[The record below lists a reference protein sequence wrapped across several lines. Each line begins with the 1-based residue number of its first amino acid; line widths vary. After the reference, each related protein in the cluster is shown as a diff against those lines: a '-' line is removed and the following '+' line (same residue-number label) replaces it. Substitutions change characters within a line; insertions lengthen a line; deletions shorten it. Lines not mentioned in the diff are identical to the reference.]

1 MSSYWLINAQKL
13 NQYVLFDQK
22 ASPCDYKYEIVEGW
36 YLDSIGFKGLR
47 KDEKC
52 ISALLNE
59 KQTSYKYV
67 DSLIQIA
74 NLPEIFAYIPLVL
87 SGYQSTHVSD
97 IGGVGIWSLNY
108 LTALRQGLIMN
119 KDLDE
124 RKNDRLST
132 EGSLKELNRL
142 WGMYKDEKWTILAF
156 ITSPSYVSNIRNSS
170 NTNNWEEA
178 KIYLEEKYLNAI
190 DFCNLLDKLYFKNPL
205 QEITPTKKVVQYVFT
220 KTMTFNAIY
229 DYKDVDFSI
238 IEKENPVLVNQTI
251 PKEYKI
257 NLSPEIGDFLS
268 IYQDSI
274 ALYQD
279 SIWNN
284 SFYLEDKLSLKY
296 HRVKKGDVLGRI
308 AQEHNVTIK
317 QIMEWNNLE
326 NSRIYIDQKL
336 KLFAADNINNDEYL
350 IYQVQ
355 LNDSYWEIAQRFP
368 NIRVKDLLAYN
379 RFQFLK
385 PKDKLRIIKK

>member
-13 NQYVLFDQK
+13 DQYVLFDQK
-22 ASPCDYKYEIVEGW
+22 ESPCDYTYEIVKGW
-36 YLDSIGFKGLR
+36 HLDSIGFKDLM

-52 ISALLNE
+52 ISALLSK

-87 SGYQSTHVSD
+87 SGYKSSHVSD

-119 KDLDE
+119 KDIDE

-132 EGSLKELNRL
+132 EASLKELKRL
-142 WGMYKDEKWTILAF
+142 LGMYNDEKWAILAF
-156 ITSPSYVSNIRNSS
+156 MTSPSYVSNIRNSS
-170 NTNNWEEA
+170 ETNNWEEA
-178 KIYLEEKYLNAI
+178 KKYLDEKYLNALV
-190 DFCNLLDKLYFKNPL
+190 FCNLLDKLYFNNQL
-205 QEITPTKKVVQYVFT
+205 QEITTTNKVAQYVFT

-229 DYKDVDFSI
+229 DYKNIDFST

-251 PKEYKI
+251 PKDYKI

-274 ALYQD
+274 AIYQD

-296 HRVKKGDVLGRI
+296 HLVKKGDVLGRI
-308 AQEHNVTIK
+308 AQEHNVTVK
-317 QIMEWNNLE
+317 QIMEWNDLE

-336 KLFAADNINNDEYL
+336 KLFAADNISNDAYL
-350 IYQVQ
+350 IYLVQ
-355 LNDSYWEIAQRFP
+355 QNDSYWEIAQRFP
-368 NIRVKDLLAYN
+368 HVRVKDLLAYN